1 MEGWV
6 KLYRK
11 LTESA
16 LWTSEPFTK
25 GQAWVDLI
33 AMANHKDERVYING
47 NWVEIKRGQLHTS
60 ELKLAARWRWS
71 KNKVTRFLEVLRL
84 DGMLDKICSKGGLT
98 NGTTLTLVN
107 YSIYQ
112 GGDTTSETT
121 NDTTNGQ
128 RTIQRLEHKQE
139 YKECKEVKKD
149 IEVSNSIES
158 NKDKKNKVSVGK
170 TRKRFTPPTLEELTE
185 FCRERNSTVNPE
197 RFMAYYE
204 SNGWKVGRNGMK
216 NWQQTVIS
224 WECRDREEGKIA
236 PTPTESV
243 RIETDEQG
251 RRFAIW
257 PDGTKARLGEGEF
270 IQGGERRYRKDGPIV
285 PRDADPRPDTTCFFN
300 RETNKWSNA

>member
-1 MEGWV
+1 M
-6 KLYRK
+6 KK
-11 LTESA
+11 ESFVFYETWA
-16 LWTSEPFTK
+16 EAIMQMPDKERLQVFDAIMAYGIYGTK
-25 GQAWVDLI
+25 TDL
-33 AMANHKDERVYING
+33 
-47 NWVEIKRGQLHTS
+47 
-60 ELKLAARWRWS
+60 
-71 KNKVTRFLEVLRL
+71 
-84 DGMLDKICSKGGLT
+84 GGLAQLAINMIYNNIDDMKAKRQERAEKNRQNVLQRWQNNT
-98 NGTTLTLVN
+98 NVYN
-107 YSIYQ
+107 RIQSN
-112 GGDTTSETT
+112 T
-121 NDTTNGQ
+121 NDTNGYE
-128 RTIQRLEHKQE
+128 LYHNVNVNVNGNVNGNGN
-139 YKECKEVKKD
+139 VKKD
-149 IEVSNSIES
+149 IEVSNSKES
-158 NKDKKNKVSVGK
+158 NKDKKNKESVGK
-170 TRKRFTPPTLEELTE
+170 TRKRFIPPTLEELTE

-216 NWQQTVIS
+216 NWQQSVIS

-236 PTPTESV
+236 PAPAESV

>member
-1 MEGWV
+1 M
-6 KLYRK
+6 KK
-11 LTESA
+11 ESFVFYETWA
-16 LWTSEPFTK
+16 EAIRQMPDKERLQVFDAIMAYGIYGTK
-25 GQAWVDLI
+25 TDL
-33 AMANHKDERVYING
+33 
-47 NWVEIKRGQLHTS
+47 
-60 ELKLAARWRWS
+60 
-71 KNKVTRFLEVLRL
+71 
-84 DGMLDKICSKGGLT
+84 GGLAQLAINMIYNNIDDMKAKRQERAEKNRQNVLQRWQNNT
-98 NGTTLTLVN
+98 NVYN
-107 YSIYQ
+107 RIQSN
-112 GGDTTSETT
+112 T
-121 NDTTNGQ
+121 NDTNGYE
-128 RTIQRLEHKQE
+128 LYHNVNVNVNGNVNGNGN
-139 YKECKEVKKD
+139 VKKD

-158 NKDKKNKVSVGK
+158 NKDKKNKESVGK
-170 TRKRFTPPTLEELTE
+170 TRKRFIPPTLEELTE

-216 NWQQTVIS
+216 NWQQSVIS

>member
-1 MEGWV
+1 M
-6 KLYRK
+6 KK
-11 LTESA
+11 ESFVFYETWA
-16 LWTSEPFTK
+16 EAIMQMPDKERLQVFDAIMAYGIYGTK
-25 GQAWVDLI
+25 TDL
-33 AMANHKDERVYING
+33 
-47 NWVEIKRGQLHTS
+47 
-60 ELKLAARWRWS
+60 
-71 KNKVTRFLEVLRL
+71 
-84 DGMLDKICSKGGLT
+84 GGLAQLAINMIYNNIDDMKAKRQERAEKNRQNVLQRWQNNT
-98 NGTTLTLVN
+98 NVYN
-107 YSIYQ
+107 RIQSN
-112 GGDTTSETT
+112 T
-121 NDTTNGQ
+121 NDTNGYE
-128 RTIQRLEHKQE
+128 LYHNVNVNVNGNVNGNGN
-139 YKECKEVKKD
+139 VKKD

-158 NKDKKNKVSVGK
+158 NKDKKNKESVGK
-170 TRKRFTPPTLEELTE
+170 TRKRFIPPTLEELTE
-185 FCRERNSTVNPE
+185 FCRQRNSTVNPV

-204 SNGWKVGRNGMK
+204 ANGWKVGRNGMK
-216 NWQQTVIS
+216 NWQQSVIS